1 MTTGIILRGRGVHPG
16 RAEGEALVTRMP
28 ISGFGGINPLSGTIT
43 ERRHELVGQS
53 YKGRILVFP
62 GAKGSSGW
70 ASNFQATRLAG
81 AAPLAMIF
89 CKMSTKIALGVV
101 VMRVPA
107 VTDLEADPLELIR
120 SGDHVCVD
128 GDRGIVVIRR
138 QP

>member
-1 MTTGIILRGRGVHPG
+1 MTIDVVLRGRGVYPG
-16 RAEGEALVTRMP
+16 RAEGLALVSSMP
-28 ISGFGGINPLSGTIT
+28 ISGFGGINPLTGTVT

-53 YKGRILVFP
+53 FKGRVLVFP

-81 AAPLAMIF
+81 AAPMAMIF

-107 VTDLEADPLELIR
+107 VTELDGDPLRLIE
-120 SGDHVCVD
+120 SGDYVCVD
-128 GDRGIVVIRR
+128 GDQGIVVIRR
-138 QP
+138 P